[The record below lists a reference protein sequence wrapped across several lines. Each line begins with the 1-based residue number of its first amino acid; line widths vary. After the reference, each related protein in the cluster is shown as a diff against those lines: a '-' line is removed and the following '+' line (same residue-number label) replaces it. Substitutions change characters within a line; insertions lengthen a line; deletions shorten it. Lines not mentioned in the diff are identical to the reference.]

1 MMRRME
7 DHDAAEDYD
16 DDDDDG
22 DDDDAEDYD
31 DDNDNDNDDVSGK
44 QVGTDQ
50 SRATFRAKQ
59 GSSTSPV
66 DTMI

>member
-7 DHDAAEDYD
+7 E
-16 DDDDDG
+16 
-22 DDDDAEDYD
+22 D
-31 DDNDNDNDDVSGK
+31 DDNDDDDYDEYYYDDDVSGK
-44 QVGTDQ
+44 QVATGQ